1 MVMSEAVY
9 TEKFTKDLRNKDMPR
24 DMAPVARLMS
34 RGERRGM
41 DGTAGI
47 SHLLELASPC
57 HREWNILSH
66 LDYILPSL
74 FEYNL
79 EQ

>member
-9 TEKFTKDLRNKDMPR
+9 TEKFTKDLRNKDVPR
-24 DMAPVARLMS
+24 DMAPVARLMA
-34 RGERRGM
+34 RGERRGV

-47 SHLLELASPC
+47 SHLVELASPC
-57 HREWNILSH
+57 HGEWNILSH
-66 LDYILPSL
+66 LDYILSSF

-79 EQ
+79 

>member
-9 TEKFTKDLRNKDMPR
+9 TEKFTKDLRNKDVPR
-24 DMAPVARLMS
+24 DMAPMAR
-34 RGERRGM
+34 GKRRGR
-41 DGTAGI
+41 DGTTGI

-57 HREWNILSH
+57 HGEWNALSY
-66 LDYILPSL
+66 LDYIIPSL